1 MEITRLTLVG
11 ASLLGGGRSENQFQ
25 GQTHFICCRINKTNG
40 AYKSRAQEE
49 SSGRIYIY
57 LYIIYIIYLYIIYM
71 IYLYSLA
78 LNRKYQITKDL

>member
-11 ASLLGGGRSENQFQ
+11 ASLLGAGRSENQFQ
-25 GQTHFICCRINKTNG
+25 GQTHIICCRIHKTNG

-49 SSGRIYIY
+49 SPGRIYIY
-57 LYIIYIIYLYIIYM
+57 LYI

-78 LNRKYQITKDL
+78 LNRKYQITKRL